1 MDLGLRDRISIVALF
16 ATRRVRAR
24 GRPAETIR
32 RTRWMSWPPGAT
44 RCCALCWT
52 CAPGMRYPARGAR
65 RPVSPRKAT
74 SAVSASARKG
84 VTVAQPPEILFVLE
98 VSDAC
103 RLFSVDPRRLQ
114 RDGHRQRMRV
124 ARWCRG
130 RRRGRASLLNEY
142 GPSVGQR
149 RLDRARGPRWKQ
161 SIDKSAYPCCSGA
174 TEGVNRS
181 WSGCVIWYMGTSRNP
196 LPLMQPGACPGL
208 RRTPGLRSRKVRTPM
223 TWPISHLDDEY
234 LRDLVDQ

>member
-16 ATRRVRAR
+16 ASRRMRAR

-103 RLFSVDPRRLQ
+103 RLFSVHPRRLQ

-161 SIDKSAYPCCSGA
+161 SIDNRRIRVARGRQKGSIGHGAAALSGTWARAVTLSRSCSRELVLA
-174 TEGVNRS
+174 
-181 WSGCVIWYMGTSRNP
+181 CVAP
-196 LPLMQPGACPGL
+196 L
-208 RRTPGLRSRKVRTPM
+208 
-223 TWPISHLDDEY
+223 D
-234 LRDLVDQ
+234 